1 MVITDIPRRE
11 LAFEAKAAQWA
22 ALVLGAGMPG
32 LAAAL
37 ERTLQPAVSSFAHD
51 FHGLH
56 EYVMLFATVLFVGV
70 FGFMFYSV
78 VAHRNSKRY
87 KAKQFHENTTVEIIW
102 TVFPAMML
110 VVIAWP
116 AAKTVVAQK
125 NTSNPEVTI
134 KVTGYQRNRGYDHI
148 EGKGEG
154 ISFISSTTTLREQI
168 EGRAAKGRNYLL
180 EVDEPVIAPL
190 GKKVRVVTTAADV
203 VQSPRIPT
211 FGKQLSDA
219 EPASAITYTRNSWG
233 NETDEAVQP
242 AKVRA
247 LRQ

>member
-11 LAFEAKAAQWA
+11 PRFEAKAAQWA

-37 ERTLQPAVSSFAHD
+37 ERSLQPAASSIAHD

-56 EYVMLFATVLFVGV
+56 EYVMLFVTVLFVGV

-87 KAKQFHENTTVEIIW
+87 KAEQFHENTAVEIIW
-102 TVFPAMML
+102 TVIPAIIL

-116 AAKTVVAQK
+116 AAQTVVAQK

-134 KVTGYQRNRGYDHI
+134 KVTSDQRNRGYDTI

-154 ISFISSTTTLREQI
+154 INFISSTTTLREQI
-168 EGRAAKGRNYLL
+168 EGRAAK
-180 EVDEPVIAPL
+180 V
-190 GKKVRVVTTAADV
+190 K
-203 VQSPRIPT
+203 
-211 FGKQLSDA
+211 
-219 EPASAITYTRNSWG
+219 
-233 NETDEAVQP
+233 
-242 AKVRA
+242 A